1 MMSKEQPKKKQRT
14 ETQHYVPQMCLRG
27 FANASGQMFCYD
39 KAAGKSY
46 PTSTQAA
53 AQEQYF
59 YEVPPCSGLNLP
71 LNAVENALGE
81 VESAW
86 APMLAEL
93 IKTADAGAD

>member
-53 AQEQYF
+53 A
-59 YEVPPCSGLNLP
+59 
-71 LNAVENALGE
+71 
-81 VESAW
+81 
-86 APMLAEL
+86 
-93 IKTADAGAD
+93 